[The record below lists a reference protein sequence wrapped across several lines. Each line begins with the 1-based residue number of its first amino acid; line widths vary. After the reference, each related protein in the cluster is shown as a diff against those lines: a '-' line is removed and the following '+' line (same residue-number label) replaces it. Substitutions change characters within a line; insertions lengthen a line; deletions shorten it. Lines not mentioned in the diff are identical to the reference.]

1 MRALLR
7 LGLALTLP
15 CACHT
20 RSSARPDASIHS
32 DRGGASVARSTDRA
46 GSAASSAPVL
56 QFHGSAT
63 RDGVYVDPAMTIR
76 AAAAMHRD
84 MAFSAALPGQVY
96 AQPLWVKD
104 GPGHQEAFIVATESN
119 HVIAIGASG
128 AVLWD
133 RAYGEA
139 ARSGL
144 PCGNIA
150 VGGATLGITGTPV
163 IEAASR
169 TIYFDA
175 MTSAR
180 GAAPRHLIHA
190 VSLDDG
196 AERPGGWP
204 IDVSSAVPGFD
215 SPHQNQRGAL
225 LLVSGVLYVPYG
237 GHFGDCLPY
246 YGWVIG
252 LRLAKPSS
260 VQAWRAAGPP
270 TWNTRPP
277 VGAAGIWATGGLA
290 SDGTYVYA
298 ATGNSMNGGFAATP
312 SWVGGDAVFKLEA
325 GPKFSSNTADYFYPS
340 NWATLDEGDTDLGGA
355 NPVLVDM
362 PGAAY
367 PHLVVAL
374 GKDGK
379 MYLLNRDNLGGE
391 DGALLVGRVANG
403 DINSS
408 AAAYTTPL
416 GTYVAFR
423 GFGSAYGC
431 ANGGNLGVAK
441 ILPDNPP
448 TARVVWCSKASGLG
462 SPIVTTPD
470 GKSSFVVWDASTRLY
485 GYDGD
490 TGALVFDGDKD
501 PGDAMPD
508 GLHYFNAPIDA
519 GGRIVVATC
528 GACKGGPGN
537 GRLLVFR

>member
-1 MRALLR
+1 K
-7 LGLALTLP
+7 
-15 CACHT
+15 
-20 RSSARPDASIHS
+20 
-32 DRGGASVARSTDRA
+32 
-46 GSAASSAPVL
+46 
-56 QFHGSAT
+56 
-63 RDGVYVDPAMTIR
+63 
-76 AAAAMHRD
+76 AAAAVHRD
-84 MAFSAALPGQVY
+84 AAFAVTLPGQVY
-96 AQPLWVKD
+96 AQPLWVAD
-104 GPGHQEAFIVATESN
+104 GPGHHEAFLVATESN
-119 HVIAIGASG
+119 HVTAIGANGS
-128 AVLWD
+128 VVWD
-133 RAYGEA
+133 RAYGDA
-139 ARSGL
+139 ARAGL

-150 VGGATLGITGTPV
+150 VGGATLGVTGVPV
-163 IEAASR
+163 IDAASR

-175 MTSAR
+175 MTRADSSS
-180 GAAPRHLIHA
+180 PRHLIHA
-190 VSLDDG
+190 VSIDDG
-196 AERPGGWP
+196 VERPGGWP

-225 LLVSGVLYVPYG
+225 LLLDGILYVPYG

-246 YGWVIG
+246 YGWVG
-252 LRLAKPSS
+252 GVNVARPSS

-290 SDGTYVYA
+290 SDGSYVYA

-312 SWVGGDAVFKLEA
+312 SWVGGDGVFKLAA
-325 GPKFSSNTADYFYPS
+325 GPKFSNRTTDYYYPS
-340 NWATLDEGDTDLGGA
+340 NWRTLDERDTDLGGA

-362 PGAAY
+362 PRAPY
-367 PHLVVAL
+367 PHLVVVL

-379 MYLLNRDNLGGE
+379 IYLLNRDDLGGQ
-391 DGALLVGRVANG
+391 DGALFVGTVADG
-403 DINSS
+403 AVNSS
-408 AAAYTTPL
+408 AAAYTTPR

-423 GFGSAYGC
+423 TSGRAHGC

-441 ILPDNPP
+441 ISPDKPP
-448 TARVVWCSKASGLG
+448 TASVVWCSKSSSLG

-470 GKSSFVVWDASTRLY
+470 GKTSFVVWDASTRLY

-490 TGALVFDGDKD
+490 TGTLVFDGDKD

-519 GGRIVVATC
+519 SGRIVVATC